1 MPANKKTTTNKKKTT
16 TNKKKTT
23 TANKKA
29 LPQIP
34 QDMGKMKLRR
44 VKSTDAEKQVKA
56 NLAQQARQSRA
67 TIKKMSKANK
77 K

>member
-1 MPANKKTTTNKKKTT
+1 MPANKKTTTT
-16 TNKKKTT
+16 KKTT
-23 TANKKA
+23 TAKKKP
-29 LPQIP
+29 LPKIP
-34 QDMGKMKLRR
+34 DDMSGMKLRR